1 MKTLLAA
8 ALAALMLQSPAK
20 PAVDYS
26 GKWQLDTARSRNL
39 PGFYAGIASHTLD
52 VTQTET
58 HLGVGV
64 VIALRDAQ
72 QDTLRF
78 DYALDGSEVHTRS
91 PIRTPQG
98 RVYLPTTLRARM
110 DETGAVYI
118 TIARQ
123 LQTPAGTRT
132 VTGTEEWRL
141 SDDGAT
147 LTVRRLDGTPQG
159 RIDTDMVFVRR

>member
-20 PAVDYS
+20 PVDYS
-26 GKWQLDTARSRNL
+26 GKWQLDPARSRNL
-39 PGFYAGIASHTLD
+39 PGFYAEIASHTLD
-52 VTQTET
+52 VTQTST

-98 RVYLPTTLRARM
+98 RVYLPTTLKARM
-110 DETGAVYI
+110 DDSGVVHI
-118 TIARQ
+118 TIDRQ
-123 LQTPAGTRT
+123 LQTPAGPRT

-141 SDDGAT
+141 SADGTT
-147 LTVRRLDGTPQG
+147 LTVRRLDGTPRG
-159 RIDTDMVFVRR
+159 PIDTDMVFVRR

>member
-8 ALAALMLQSPAK
+8 ALAALMLQSPTK
-20 PAVDYS
+20 PDYS
-26 GKWQLDTARSRNL
+26 GKWQLDPARSRDL
-39 PGFYAGIASHTLD
+39 PAYYARIASHTLD

-58 HLGVGV
+58 HLRVGV
-64 VIALRDAQ
+64 VIALRGAPQ
-72 QDTLRF
+72 QDTIRF
-78 DYALDGSEVHTRS
+78 DYALDGSEVQTWS

-98 RVYLPTTLRARM
+98 RVEIPTTLRARM
-110 DETGAVYI
+110 DDAGAVHI
-118 TIARQ
+118 TIDRQ
-123 LQTPAGTRT
+123 LQTPAGPRT

-147 LTVRRLDGTPQG
+147 LTVRRLDETPQG

>member
-20 PAVDYS
+20 PADYS
-26 GKWQLDTARSRNL
+26 GQWKLDPARSRNL
-39 PGFYAGIASHTLD
+39 PGFYAEIASHTLD
-52 VTQTET
+52 VTQTST

-64 VIALRDAQ
+64 VIELRDAQ

-91 PIRTPQG
+91 PVRTPQG
-98 RVYLPTTLRARM
+98 RVEIPTTLRARV
-110 DETGAVYI
+110 DDAGVVHI
-118 TIARQ
+118 TIDRQ
-123 LQTPAGTRT
+123 LRTPAGPRT
-132 VTGTEEWRL
+132 LTGTEEWRL
-141 SDDGAT
+141 SPDRTT
-147 LTVRRLDGTPQG
+147 LTVRRLDETPQG